1 MKNKRVLIKG
11 PFFTNT
17 GYGNHARQVYHCLKN
32 IKNIDIKI
40 QATRWGIFES
50 EYDKDNFDYD
60 ELKKACVNN
69 KSTIN
74 FDISYQVMLPEEWD
88 TNLAKKNVGVTAGI
102 ESTFCLESWLKYINQ
117 MDSVIVPSE
126 HAKKS
131 ILNSFKR
138 FNVKKKTP
146 ISIIGFY
153 PNKLFVENL
162 EVDTLEELEDLEDID
177 THLIVGL
184 MTSLS
189 MDDDRKNIFYTLNS
203 LNKYYSAINKKCNV
217 ILKTNIGNNSYRTI
231 ESFKEFAKKELFK
244 EYKNINIKLILGEM
258 TESQIYSLYKT
269 KNLSSFIL
277 LTKGECFGIP
287 YMEAALCK
295 IPIIA
300 TNWSSH
306 NEFLK
311 ESYFKVDFNLV
322 EQTNTKNKFI
332 DKNSKLAVYKEQS
345 FFKCLED
352 LRSKKCINLNLL
364 RNNILKLFSKDVIIE
379 KHIKVFRQL

>member
-1 MKNKRVLIKG
+1 MKNKSVLIKG

-32 IKNIDIKI
+32 LKDIDIKI
-40 QATRWGIFES
+40 QSTRWGIFES
-50 EYDKDNFDYD
+50 EYDKNNFDYA
-60 ELKKACVNN
+60 ELKKSSIDN
-69 KSTIN
+69 KNTKK

-88 TNLAKKNVGVTAGI
+88 SKLAKKNVGVTAGI
-102 ESTFCLESWLKYINQ
+102 ESTFCLESWLKHINQ
-117 MDSVIVPSE
+117 MDNVIVPSE

-138 FNVKKKTP
+138 FKIKKKTP
-146 ISIIGFY
+146 INIIGFY
-153 PNKLFVENL
+153 PNKIFVENL
-162 EVDTLEELEDLEDID
+162 EVNTLEELENLEEVD

-184 MTSLS
+184 MTSLT

-203 LNKYYSAINKKCNV
+203 LNKYYSAINEKCNV

-231 ESFKEFAKKELFK
+231 ESFKEFVKKELFK
-244 EYKNINIKLILGEM
+244 EYKNINIKLIHGEM
-258 TESQIYSLYKT
+258 SENQMYSLYKT

-311 ESYFKVDFNLV
+311 ESYFKVDFNLI
-322 EQTNTKNKFI
+322 EQTNTKNKYI
-332 DKNSKLAVYKEQS
+332 DKKSKLAVYKEES

-352 LRSKKCINLNLL
+352 LRSKKSINLNVL
-364 RNNILKLFSKDVIIE
+364 RSNILNLFREDVIIE
-379 KHIKVFRQL
+379 KHTKVFNQL